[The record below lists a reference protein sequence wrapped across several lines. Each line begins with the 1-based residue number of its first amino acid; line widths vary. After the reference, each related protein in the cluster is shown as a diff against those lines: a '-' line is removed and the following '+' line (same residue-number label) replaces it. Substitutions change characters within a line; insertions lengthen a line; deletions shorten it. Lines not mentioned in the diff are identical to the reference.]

1 MELDVKEVLLEHL
14 SERMKMY
21 KFSKRSLDNLK
32 NVDQRLVDI
41 CNELIK
47 EIDFTVIEGYRT
59 LERQKEL
66 FDTGFSKIDGIKKKG
81 KHNYSPS
88 LAIDI
93 IPYKKGHNPFDGS
106 EESTKMFKELN
117 KSFDKV
123 AKKLG
128 IKYEWGGNWKTFV
141 DLPHYQV

>member
-1 MELDVKEVLLEHL
+1 
-14 SERMKMY
+14 MY

-128 IKYEWGGNWKTFV
+128 IKYE
-141 DLPHYQV
+141 

>member
-59 LERQKEL
+59 PERQKEL
-66 FDTGFSKIDGIKKKG
+66 FDTGFSKIDGIKKRE
-81 KHNYSPS
+81 NTTTV
-88 LAIDI
+88 L
-93 IPYKKGHNPFDGS
+93 
-106 EESTKMFKELN
+106 L
-117 KSFDKV
+117 
-123 AKKLG
+123 
-128 IKYEWGGNWKTFV
+128 
-141 DLPHYQV
+141 

>member
-1 MELDVKEVLLEHL
+1 MELNVTEVLLEHL

-66 FDTGFSKIDGIKKKG
+66 FDAGFSKIDGIKKKG

-117 KSFDKV
+117 KAFDKV

>member
-1 MELDVKEVLLEHL
+1 
-14 SERMKMY
+14 MY

-32 NVDQRLVDI
+32 NVDERLVRI

-47 EIDFTVIEGYRT
+47 RIDFTVIEGFRT
-59 LERQKEL
+59 PERQKEL
-66 FDTGFSKIDGIKKKG
+66 YANGFSKIDGISKKG

-106 EESTKMFKELN
+106 KESDIMFDNLAKEFKQVAKEL
-117 KSFDKV
+117 
-123 AKKLG
+123 G
-128 IKYEWGGNWKTFV
+128 INITWGGDWKFI
-141 DLPHYQV
+141 DKPHFQL